1 MYCRDDDVFIS
12 FFLIQNKTT
21 RFAKKKSLV
30 IKKRRISF
38 IFFFQIWEKKAGLVS
53 FKIRNML

>member
-1 MYCRDDDVFIS
+1 MYCRDDDIFN
-12 FFLIQNKTT
+12 FMFLIQNKNSIC
-21 RFAKKKSLV
+21 KKKSLV